1 MRDKSSEMKRFAR
14 RIENSVPGQ
23 IFFFSWIKLITLTG
37 GVQLIVQLVGLVSGI
52 IIIRLLSTNEYGLYT
67 LANTMLGTM
76 TILADGGIGAGVMAQ
91 GGKVWQ
97 DRQKL
102 GAVLSTGLELR
113 RKFAIGSLII
123 STPVLFYLLLH
134 NGANW
139 TMAVLIV
146 ASLIPA
152 FYAALSDS
160 LLEIVPKLHQAILPL
175 QKNQLIVGIGRL
187 LLSAITL
194 FAFPWTFVAI
204 LAGSFPRIY
213 GNIKLKKI
221 TYELVDKEQPSTS
234 EVKQE
239 ILKGVKRLLPL
250 SVYYTVSGQ
259 VTIWLL
265 SVFGSAISIGQIGAL
280 GRFSMLLTLFSVV
293 FSNLLI
299 PRFARL
305 KMNRKNI
312 ISKFVQINLLLLL
325 SIAIILLSVWIF
337 QNQLLWILGDQY
349 TGLNSAFILVMLT
362 GCVNLMVGSN
372 FSLLTSRGWIMNPL
386 SGIPIGICSIIIGA
400 FLIDVSTL
408 TGAIYYN
415 LFLASYSLIVAFL
428 FFVYKIRLVKEIS

>member
-1 MRDKSSEMKRFAR
+1 MKRFAR

>member
-1 MRDKSSEMKRFAR
+1 MRDKSSKMKRFAQ
-14 RIENSVPGQ
+14 RIRNSLPAKEN
-23 IFFFSWIKLITLTG
+23 IFSWIKLITLTG

-52 IIIRLLSTNEYGLYT
+52 IIIRLLPTKEYGLYT

-76 TILADGGIGAGVMAQ
+76 TILADGGIGSGVMAQ

-123 STPVLFYLLLH
+123 STPILYYLLLH
-134 NGANW
+134 NGAGW
-139 TMAVLIV
+139 MMAVLIV

-175 QKNQLIVGIGRL
+175 QKNQLNVGIGRL
-187 LLSAITL
+187 FLSAITL

-204 LAGSFPRIY
+204 LAGSFPRMY

-221 TYELVDKEQPSTS
+221 AYELVDKEQQPSA
-234 EVKQE
+234 EVRQE

-250 SVYYTVSGQ
+250 SIYYTVSGQ

-265 SVFGSAISIGQIGAL
+265 SIFGSAISIGQIGAL

-305 KMNRKNI
+305 KLDRRNI
-312 ISKFVQINLLLLL
+312 ISKFIQINLLLLL
-325 SIAIILLSVWIF
+325 IIAIVLLSAWIF
-337 QNQLLWILGDQY
+337 QNQLLWILGNQY
-349 TGLNSAFILVMLT
+349 AGLNSAFILVMLT

-372 FSLLTSRGWIMNPL
+372 FSLLTSRGWVMNPV
-386 SGIPIGICSIIIGA
+386 SGIPIGICSILIGA
-400 FLIDVSTL
+400 FLINVSTL

-428 FFVYKIRLVKEIS
+428 FFAYKIRLVKEIN